1 MLKPI
6 ITLST
11 LLLLAAC
18 ATPGYDYSARIAP
31 NFPDAAAYTDVDIG
45 RFTGPAGDIAEAE
58 FITMI
63 MDTELEGQAWFIH
76 SGTAEP
82 QGIYEG
88 HVTIEGYEE
97 DISYT
102 QERKCVEYDGI
113 FDCEHRAIVESE
125 CSEQTVLVRVTATLI
140 DLAENTGV
148 FTSEN
153 GGTATQEDCVEIN
166 QHPNHDGD
174 LGEVRDTHSISH
186 RIADAPIGMI
196 EDATREAVRQF
207 RYDIA
212 PYTKTM
218 RAEIMTE
225 ALTNEVANDTR
236 FELAVKATKNGEIMG
251 ACAQWNELGL
261 DYPKAPSILH
271 NIGSCAEARGDM
283 AAAQTHFAEAA
294 EIARAIP
301 LLKDKKARPIFDAL
315 ERVSARRR
323 DSAVIDRATGSS
335 DQPANRPES

>member
-1 MLKPI
+1 ML
-6 ITLST
+6 TRFLLVSS
-11 LLLLAAC
+11 LLLITAC
-18 ATPGYDYSARIAP
+18 ATPGYDYRARVAP
-31 NFPDAAAYTDVDIG
+31 NFPGAAAYKDVDVG
-45 RFTGPAGDIAEAE
+45 RFTGPAGDVAETE
-58 FITMI
+58 FIDMI
-63 MDTELEGQAWFIH
+63 METELDGQPWFSH
-76 SGTAEP
+76 SSAAEP

-88 HVTIEGYEE
+88 RVEIDSYEE

-102 QERKCVEYDGI
+102 RERQCVEYDGI
-113 FDCEHRAIVESE
+113 FDCERRAIVESE
-125 CSEQTVLVRVTATLI
+125 CSERTVLVRVTATLI

-153 GGTATQEDCVEIN
+153 GGTATQEDCTEIN
-166 QHPNHDGD
+166 EYPNHDGD
-174 LGEVRDTHSISH
+174 LGEGRDTHSVSH

-236 FELAVKATKNGEIMG
+236 FELAVKATKNGEVMG
-251 ACAQWNELGL
+251 ACAQWDELASA
-261 DYPKAPSILH
+261 YPEAPSVLH
-271 NIGSCAEARGDM
+271 NTASCAEARGDM
-283 AAAQTHFAEAA
+283 ATAQAQYAKAA

-301 LLKDKKARPIFDAL
+301 LLKDKKARPIFEAL
-315 ERVSARRR
+315 ERVSDRRR
-323 DSAVIDRATGSS
+323 DGAVIDRATDGSN
-335 DQPANRPES
+335 QPKIPGS